1 MDPCN
6 LKKNG
11 KLVVTKNKTKKPRKK
26 PPHQIF
32 LAIMLRSWMHVV
44 NPVLRNITST
54 LYSYRNFRGQYDY
67 LYSNTKFT

>member
-6 LKKNG
+6 LKKMGN
-11 KLVVTKNKTKKPRKK
+11 LLLPKTKQKNQEKK